1 MHLVS
6 AYILF
11 VRCFAGVHARELGY
25 INVYAHDLVAILIL
39 PNHTSIFEQELSYE
53 ERVEMSLCN
62 LSEIIYPFWTR

>member
-1 MHLVS
+1 MLIFSLYVVLLVFMLVNLV
-6 AYILF
+6 ILMF
-11 VRCFAGVHARELGY
+11 
-25 INVYAHDLVAILIL
+25 IHDLVAILIL